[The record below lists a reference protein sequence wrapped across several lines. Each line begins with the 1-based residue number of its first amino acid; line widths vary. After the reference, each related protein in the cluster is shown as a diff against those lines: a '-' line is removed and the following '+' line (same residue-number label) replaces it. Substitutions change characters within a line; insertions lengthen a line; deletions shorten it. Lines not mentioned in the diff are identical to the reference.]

1 MARDTTDFRPIE
13 SVDELV
19 DHLAEGNKPRD
30 KWRIGTEHEKF
41 PFYVDGNAPVPYGGE
56 RGIRALLEGMQQ
68 KLGWDPILD
77 AGRIIGLVEPTGQG
91 AISLEPGGQFELS
104 GAPLE
109 TIHQTCREGNAHL
122 AQLREIAEPLG
133 IRFLGLGGSPKW
145 TLAETPKM
153 PKSRYEIMT
162 RYMPKVG
169 TKGLDMMYRTCTI
182 QVNLD
187 FESEADMRRKMQVSL
202 KLQPLSTALFANS
215 PFHREPAERVA
226 ELARRHLARHR
237 QPALRTARILLLA
250 RFRLR
255 RLCRM
260 GARRADV
267 FRHSRRPL
275 SRHDPRHLPP
285 VHGRALPRNYIPD
298 GLPTM
303 GDWANHL
310 STLFPDVRLKRFLEM
325 RGADG
330 GPWRRICALPAFWVG
345 LLYDEAA
352 LDAAETLTSIG
363 PTRKCWRCATRCR
376 SRHFGAE
383 FRNTTL
389 REIARDVL
397 VISRMGLKNRA
408 RKNRDG
414 YDETSFLNTLDEV
427 VARGTTSAEEMLSRL
442 PHALGRLDRAGVHGI
457 CLLTSSVRP
466 TAERKSR
473 FNRGTETN

>member
-1 MARDTTDFRPIE
+1 MARDTTDERPIE
-13 SVDELV
+13 GIDELV
-19 DHLAEGNKPRD
+19 GYLAAGNKPRD

-41 PFYVDGNAPVPYGGE
+41 PFYVDGNAPVPYGGP

-68 KLGWDPILD
+68 TLGWDPILD
-77 AGRIIGLVEPTGQG
+77 EGRIIGLVEPTGQG

-215 PFHREPAERVA
+215 PFTEGRPNGLQSWRGDIWTDTDNGRAGLKQFCFAPDFGFADYVEWALDVPMYFVIRDGRYHDMTHMTFRQFMGGAARK
-226 ELARRHLARHR
+226 ELA
-237 QPALRTARILLLA
+237 
-250 RFRLR
+250 
-255 RLCRM
+255 
-260 GARRADV
+260 
-267 FRHSRRPL
+267 
-275 SRHDPRHLPP
+275 
-285 VHGRALPRNYIPD
+285 D

-345 LLYDEAA
+345 LLYDSEA
-352 LDAAETLTSIG
+352 LDAAETLTANWTYEDVAEMRAAVPAQAI
-363 PTRKCWRCATRCR
+363 ATP
-376 SRHFGAE
+376 
-383 FRNTTL
+383 FRGRTL
-389 REIARDVL
+389 REVAREVL
-397 VISRMGLKNRA
+397 AISREGLA
-408 RKNRDG
+408 RRGRRNRDG
-414 YDETSFLNTLDEV
+414 YDETSFLSALDEV
-427 VARGTTSAEEMLSRL
+427 VARGTTSAEEML
-442 PHALGRLDRAGVHGI
+442 AAY
-457 CLLTSSVRP
+457 P
-466 TAERKSR
+466 TRWGGSIEPVFLEYAY
-473 FNRGTETN
+473 

>member
-13 SVDELV
+13 SIDELV
-19 DHLAEGNKPRD
+19 EHLAEGNKPKDR
-30 KWRIGTEHEKF
+30 WRIGTEHEKF

-56 RGIRALLEGMQQ
+56 RGIRALLEGMQRT
-68 KLGWDPILD
+68 LGWDPILD
-77 AGRIIGLVEPTGQG
+77 DERVIGLVEPTGQG

-145 TLAETPKM
+145 RLSETPKM

-202 KLQPLSTALFANS
+202 KLQPLATALFANS
-215 PFHREPAERVA
+215 PFTEGRPNGLQSWRGEIWTDTDNQRSGLLPFCFSPDFGFADYVEWALDVPMYFVIRDGRYHDMT
-226 ELARRHLARHR
+226 HMTFR
-237 QPALRTARILLLA
+237 QFMAGSAHNQ
-250 RFRLR
+250 
-255 RLCRM
+255 
-260 GARRADV
+260 V
-267 FRHSRRPL
+267 
-275 SRHDPRHLPP
+275 
-285 VHGRALPRNYIPD
+285 PD
-298 GLPTM
+298 GVPTI

-345 LLYDEAA
+345 LLYDGEA
-352 LDAAETLTSIG
+352 LDAAEQLTADWSFEEVRDMRAAVPKHGI
-363 PTRKCWRCATRCR
+363 AT
-376 SRHFGAE
+376 E
-383 FRNTTL
+383 FRDTDL
-389 REIARDVL
+389 RSIAREAL
-397 VISRMGLKNRA
+397 KISRLGLKNRD

-414 YDETSFLNTLDEV
+414 YDETCFLSTLDEV
-427 VARGTTSAEEMLSRL
+427 VARGTTSAEEMLNAYHTRWGGSIEPVFL
-442 PHALGRLDRAGVHGI
+442 EYAY
-457 CLLTSSVRP
+457 
-466 TAERKSR
+466 
-473 FNRGTETN
+473 

>member
-1 MARDTTDFRPIE
+1 MARDTTDSRPIE
-13 SVDELV
+13 DIDELV
-19 DHLAEGNKPRD
+19 DYLAAGNKPRD

-41 PFYVDGNAPVPYGGE
+41 PFYTDGNAPVPYGGE
-56 RGIRALLEGMQQ
+56 RGIRAILEGMRE

-77 AGRIIGLVEPTGQG
+77 DGRIIGLVEPTGQG

-145 TLAETPKM
+145 SLAETPKM

-215 PFHREPAERVA
+215 PFTDSRPNGFQSWRGDIWRDTDNQRSGMLEFCFSPDFGFADYVEWALDVPMYFVIRDGRYHDMTHMTFRQFMAGA
-226 ELARRHLARHR
+226 AR
-237 QPALRTARILLLA
+237 
-250 RFRLR
+250 
-255 RLCRM
+255 
-260 GARRADV
+260 GEV
-267 FRHSRRPL
+267 
-275 SRHDPRHLPP
+275 
-285 VHGRALPRNYIPD
+285 PD
-298 GLPTM
+298 GMPTM

-345 LLYDEAA
+345 LLYDPEA
-352 LDAAETLTSIG
+352 LDAAEALTRG
-363 PTRKCWRCATRCR
+363 WTY
-376 SRHFGAE
+376 AE
-383 FRNTTL
+383 ALALRNAVPEKGIAAPFRNTSL
-389 REIARDVL
+389 REVAREVL
-397 VISRMGLKNRA
+397 SISRDGLKR
-408 RKNRDG
+408 RHRLNRDG
-414 YDETSFLNTLDEV
+414 YDETSFLSTLDEV
-427 VARGTTSAEEMLSRL
+427 VARGTTSAEEMLSAYHTRWGGSIEPVFL
-442 PHALGRLDRAGVHGI
+442 EYAY
-457 CLLTSSVRP
+457 
-466 TAERKSR
+466 
-473 FNRGTETN
+473 